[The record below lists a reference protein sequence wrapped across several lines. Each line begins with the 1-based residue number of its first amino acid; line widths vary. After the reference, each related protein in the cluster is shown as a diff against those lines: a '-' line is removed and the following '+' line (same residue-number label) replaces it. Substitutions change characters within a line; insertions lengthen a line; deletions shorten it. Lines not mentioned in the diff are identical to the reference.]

1 MMVLGIDPGTK
12 RANVKTSAGVTWAV
26 VEHDDHSKWVRWVD
40 GGSFDPTRAKIE
52 AFALHMRRVDA
63 CGVEAAAGAIF
74 APYRAPG
81 VLAQNIVAGM
91 ILMAMHTHLRK
102 HRLLQL
108 SPEQWRGA
116 LTGQKVNRKR
126 KGVAPMTFDELI
138 AQHLRVTVRGMPA
151 TSSSHLRDATG
162 LAVVVGRAIKRGL
175 VKEDGSVIGL

>member
-1 MMVLGIDPGTK
+1 MMVLGVDPGTK

-26 VEHDDHSKWVRWVD
+26 VEHDDHSKWIRWVD

-52 AFALHMRRVDA
+52 SFALHMRRVDA

-81 VLAQNIVAGM
+81 VLAQNIIAGM
-91 ILMAMHTHLRK
+91 ILMAMHTHLRE

-108 SPEQWRGA
+108 SPEEWRKG
-116 LTGQKVNRKR
+116 LTGQKTAGKK
-126 KGVAPMTFDELI
+126 KGGPTFDELI
-138 AQHLRVTVRGMPA
+138 AQHLRVTVRGMPS

-162 LAVVVGRAIKRGL
+162 LAVVVGRAIARGL
-175 VKEDGSVIGL
+175 VMENGSVVGL

>member
-1 MMVLGIDPGTK
+1 MMVLGVDPGTK

-26 VEHDDHSKWVRWVD
+26 VEHESNWVRWVES
-40 GGSFDPTRAKIE
+40 GSFDPTRTNVE

-91 ILMAMHTHLRK
+91 ILMAMHTHLAPT
-102 HRLLQL
+102 RLLQL
-108 SPEQWRGA
+108 SPESWRKG
-116 LTGQKVNRKR
+116 LTGKASGAKK
-126 KGVAPMTFDELI
+126 KGGPTFDELI
-138 AQHLRVTVRGMPA
+138 EQHLRVTVRGMPSS
-151 TSSSHLRDATG
+151 SSSHLRDAIG

-175 VKEDGSVIGL
+175 VKDDGSVVGL

>member
-12 RANVKTSAGVTWAV
+12 RANVKTSPGVSWAV
-26 VEHDDHSKWVRWVD
+26 VSHDDPQPRFVE
-40 GGSFDPTRAKIE
+40 GGSFDPTRSAIY
-52 AFALHMRRVDA
+52 AFALKMSRVDA

-91 ILMAMHTHLRK
+91 LLMAFHPHMRE

-108 SPEQWRGA
+108 APEQWRGA
-116 LTGQKVNRKR
+116 LTGQKVLRKR
-126 KGVAPMTFDELI
+126 KGEAPTTFDEVI
-138 AQHLRVTVRGMPA
+138 ARHLHVTVRGMPSA
-151 TSSSHLRDATG
+151 SSSHANDAAG
-162 LAVVVGRAIKRGL
+162 IAVVVGRAIRRGL